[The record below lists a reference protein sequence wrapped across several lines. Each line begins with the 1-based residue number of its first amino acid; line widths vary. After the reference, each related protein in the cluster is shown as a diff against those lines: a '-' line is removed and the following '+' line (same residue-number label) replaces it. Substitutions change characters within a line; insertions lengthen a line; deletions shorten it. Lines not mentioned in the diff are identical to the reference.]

1 MLNNINVQG
10 RFTADP
16 ELKKTSSSTLATFT
30 SASQRRKD
38 SNGNYE
44 TDFINCIAWG
54 TQAEFIARWFHKGSM
69 AIVSGR
75 LQSRNF
81 DTSDGHRRTVHEVFT
96 YECNFAGDASNA
108 RKTQGEE
115 PEAAAEFDDA
125 PELDFE
131 F

>member
-16 ELKKTSSSTLATFT
+16 ELKTTANGSKFVTFNI
-30 SASQRRKD
+30 ASQRRKD
-38 SNGNYE
+38 SAGNYE
-44 TDFINCIAWG
+44 TDFISCVAWG
-54 TQAEFIARWFHKGSM
+54 TQAEFISRWFKKGSM

-81 DTSDGHRRTVHEVFT
+81 ETADGSKRISHEVYV
-96 YECNFAGDASNA
+96 YECNFSGPAE
-108 RKTQGEE
+108 KKPETQGEE
-115 PEAAAEFDDA
+115 QAPEMD

>member
-16 ELKKTSSSTLATFT
+16 ELKRTSSSTFTTFT
-30 SASQRRKD
+30 IASQRRKD

-81 DTSDGHRRTVHEVFT
+81 ETSDGHKRTAHEVFT

-108 RKTQGEE
+108 RKPDPTDA
-115 PEAAAEFDDA
+115 PEMDDA
-125 PELDFE
+125 PALDFE